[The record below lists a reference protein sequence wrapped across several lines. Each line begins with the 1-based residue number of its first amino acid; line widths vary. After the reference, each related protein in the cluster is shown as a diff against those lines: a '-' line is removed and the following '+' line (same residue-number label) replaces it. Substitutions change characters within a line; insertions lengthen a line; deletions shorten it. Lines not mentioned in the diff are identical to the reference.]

1 MKKLTTLVVISS
13 LLGTAVAG
21 PVPKEQLNQREIVKL
36 AHTQHQSQHVLQIQA
51 GHWVDD
57 YGVVVVVG
65 VLAIAALTVGIV
77 ALAD

>member
-1 MKKLTTLVVISS
+1 MKKTIAVFTITAFM
-13 LLGTAVAG
+13 GAAVAG
-21 PVPKEQLNQREIVKL
+21 PVPKEQLNQREIARL
-36 AHTQHQSQHVLQIQA
+36 AQTQSQSQHVLQVQA

-65 VLAIAALTVGIV
+65 IIAAAALAIGIV